1 MSAAQAPH
9 VSVNRPNTLSV
20 GVIVW
25 LGSELMFFAGL
36 FAMYF
41 THRSVAGPQ
50 AWAEA
55 SSVLNVPWA
64 LTITIVLVSSSVT
77 AQMGVFAAERYQGR
91 RTGSLWDVRRWG
103 MNEWFVLTYV
113 LGALFIAGQVFEYA
127 QLVSEGLTIASTSY
141 GSVFFITT
149 GFHALHVL
157 GGLIA
162 FLVMLGRSFVA
173 RRFGELEA
181 SAAVVTSYYWHF
193 VDVIWIGLFFI
204 IYFIR

>member
-103 MNEWFVLTYV
+103 MNEWFALTYV
-113 LGALFIAGQVFEYA
+113 LGALFVAGQVFEYA

-193 VDVIWIGLFFI
+193 VDVIWIGLFLI